1 MGSTLEKPQIFI
13 RERPLQAPRHRAL
26 SPLTTSNRKFSP
38 FSWRSIKREWLIN
51 PKADILSGAVVGL
64 ALIPEAIAFS
74 IIAGVD
80 PKVGLYAS
88 FIIAVVTAFLGG
100 RPGSI
105 SAATGAMALLMIDL
119 VKDYGLEYLLAATF
133 LTGIIQ
139 VIFGLLQLGRQMKFV
154 PRAVMIGYINA
165 LAVLIFLAQLP
176 QLTDVPYMVYVITA
190 LSLGIIYIL
199 PVFTKAVPSPLVALA
214 VMTIAA
220 ITLKIDVPTV
230 GDMGELPTAPP
241 VFALPQVPFT
251 LETLQIIFPYAFTLA
266 IVGLIA
272 SFLTA
277 SLVDD
282 LTDTPSDKNR
292 EAKGQGI
299 ANIVT
304 AFFGG
309 MAGCGMIGQS
319 VINVQSGGRGRLSTL
334 AAGIFLLIAILF
346 LQDWV
351 SQMPMAVLVAVMIMV
366 SIGTFRWSSF
376 TNMRRVPRSE
386 VIVMLTTM
394 FVIIFTRNFALGVGI
409 GIVMSTV
416 FFSRKVAKL
425 VFVDK
430 VLSEDGDRRI
440 YNISGQIFFVSRDE
454 FANAFDFNDPVELVT
469 IDLTNAHLW
478 DQGAVEVLDK
488 TVQKFRRQGI
498 EVEVVGLNQA
508 SSTLFSRLA
517 TEKELVTDG

>member
-1 MGSTLEKPQIFI
+1 MNIRNLTSRTFNLRTL
-13 RERPLQAPRHRAL
+13 
-26 SPLTTSNRKFSP
+26 
-38 FSWRSIKREWLIN
+38 KREWLVN

-88 FIIAVVTAFLGG
+88 FIIAVITAFLGG

-105 SAATGAMALLMIDL
+105 SAATGAMALLMVDL
-119 VKDYGLEYLLAATF
+119 VKDYGLQYLLAATF

-139 VIFGLLQLGRQMKFV
+139 VIFGLIKLGRQMKFV

-176 QLTDVPYMVYVITA
+176 QLTDVPYMVYVLTLI
-190 LSLGIIYIL
+190 SLGIIYIL
-199 PVFTKAVPSPLVALA
+199 PRFTKAVPSPLVALG
-214 VMTIAA
+214 VITFAA
-220 ITLKIDVPTV
+220 IQLGIDVPTV

-241 VFALPQVPFT
+241 LFALPQVPFT
-251 LETLQIIFPYAFTLA
+251 LETLQIIFPYSFTLA
-266 IVGLIA
+266 IVGLLA

-334 AAGIFLLIAILF
+334 AAGIFLLVSILF
-346 LQDWV
+346 LQDFV
-351 SQMPMAVLVAVMIMV
+351 RQMPMAALVAVMIMV

-376 TNMRRVPRSE
+376 KNMRRVPRSE

-394 FVIIFTRNFALGVGI
+394 FVIIFSRNFALGVGI

-430 VLSEDGDRRI
+430 VLSEDGAHRL
-440 YNISGQIFFVSRDE
+440 YKVAGQIFFVSRDE
-454 FANAFDFNDPVELVT
+454 FSTSFNFAEPVEQVT
-469 IDLTNAHLW
+469 IDLSNAHIW

-488 TVQKFRRQGI
+488 TVQKFRRKG
-498 EVEVVGLNQA
+498 VEVTVIGLNEA
-508 SSTLFSRLA
+508 SSTLLNRLA
-517 TEKELVTDG
+517 TDEELIEA

>member
-1 MGSTLEKPQIFI
+1 MNL
-13 RERPLQAPRHRAL
+13 
-26 SPLTTSNRKFSP
+26 KF
-38 FSWRSIKREWLIN
+38 FQREWFFNTKQDLL
-51 PKADILSGAVVGL
+51 AGAVVGL

-80 PKVGLYAS
+80 PKVGLYTS
-88 FIIAVVTAFLGG
+88 FIIAVMTAFLGG

-119 VKDYGLEYLLAATF
+119 VKDHGLQYLLAATF

-139 VIFGLLQLGRQMKFV
+139 VIFGILKLGRQMKYV

-176 QLTDVPYMVYVITA
+176 QLTNVPVTVYILTL
-190 LSLGIIYIL
+190 LSLAIIYIL
-199 PVFTKAVPSPLVALA
+199 PRFTQVVPSPLVALA

-220 ITLKIDVPTV
+220 IALKLEVPTV
-230 GDMGELPTAPP
+230 GDMGELPTTLPI
-241 VFALPQVPFT
+241 FALPQVPVN
-251 LETLQIIFPYAFTLA
+251 LETLQIILPYSLTMA
-266 IVGLIA
+266 IVGLLA

-277 SLVDD
+277 ALVDD
-282 LTDTPSDKNR
+282 LTDTPSDKNQ

-334 AAGIFLLIAILF
+334 SAGVFLLFAILV

-351 SQMPMAVLVAVMIMV
+351 KQMPMAALVAVMIMV
-366 SIGTFRWSSF
+366 SIGTFSWSSF
-376 TNMRRVPRSE
+376 KNMSRIPRTE
-386 VIVMLTTM
+386 TAVMLTTM
-394 FVIIFTRNFALGVGI
+394 FVIIFTRNFALGVAT

-416 FFSRKVAKL
+416 FFSRKIDLL
-425 VFVDK
+425 VFVNK
-430 VLSEDGDRRI
+430 TLSDDGTHRI
-440 YNISGQIFFVSRDE
+440 YKVAGQIFFLSKEE
-454 FANAFDFNDPVELVT
+454 FLKSFDFRELVEGVT
-469 IDLTNAHLW
+469 IDLTQAHLW
-478 DQGAVEVLDK
+478 DQGAVETVDK
-488 TVQKFRRQGI
+488 VVSKFRRNGA
-498 EVEVVGLNQA
+498 EVQVVGLNEA
-508 SSTLFSRLA
+508 SATLFNRLA
-517 TEKELVTDG
+517 DNKESAVIEN

>member
-1 MGSTLEKPQIFI
+1 M
-13 RERPLQAPRHRAL
+13 A
-26 SPLTTSNRKFSP
+26 
-38 FSWRSIKREWLIN
+38 
-51 PKADILSGAVVGL
+51 GAVVGL

-88 FIIAVVTAFLGG
+88 FMIAVITAFLGG

-119 VKDYGLEYLLAATF
+119 VKDHGLEYLFAATF
-133 LTGIIQ
+133 LTGILQ
-139 VIFGLLQLGRQMKFV
+139 VLFGVFKLGRYMRFV

-176 QLTDVPYMVYVITA
+176 ELTNVPFTVYILTG

-199 PVFTKAVPSPLVALA
+199 PLFTKAIPSPLVALA

-220 ITLKIDVPTV
+220 IALKLDVRTV
-230 GDMGELPTAPP
+230 GDMGELPASLPI
-241 VFALPQVPFT
+241 FALPQVPWK
-251 LETLQIIFPYAFTLA
+251 LETLQIILPYSLTLA
-266 IVGLIA
+266 IVGLLA

-277 SLVDD
+277 ALVDE
-282 LTDTPSDKNR
+282 LTDTPSDKNQ

-299 ANIVT
+299 ANMVT

-351 SQMPMAVLVAVMIMV
+351 KQMPMAALVAVMIMV

-376 TNMRRVPRSE
+376 KNISRIPRTDTA
-386 VIVMLTTM
+386 VMLTTM
-394 FVIIFTRNFALGVGI
+394 LVTVFSRNFALGVI
-409 GIVMSTV
+409 TGIVMSTV
-416 FFSRKVAKL
+416 FFSNKIAQL

-430 VLSEDGDRRI
+430 VLSEDGEHRI
-440 YNISGQIFFVSRDE
+440 YNVTGQIFFLSRDE
-454 FANAFDFNDPVELVT
+454 FMAAFDFTELVERVT
-469 IDLTNAHLW
+469 IDLTHAHLW
-478 DQGAVEVLDK
+478 DQGAVEVLDRA
-488 TVQKFRRQGI
+488 VLKFRRNGA
-498 EVEVVGLNQA
+498 EVELIGLNEA
-508 SSTLFSRLA
+508 SATLVNKLA
-517 TEKELVTDG
+517 ISQNSDALKKQ

>member
-1 MGSTLEKPQIFI
+1 
-13 RERPLQAPRHRAL
+13 
-26 SPLTTSNRKFSP
+26 
-38 FSWRSIKREWLIN
+38 
-51 PKADILSGAVVGL
+51 V
-64 ALIPEAIAFS
+64 
-74 IIAGVD
+74 
-80 PKVGLYAS
+80 KVH
-88 FIIAVVTAFLGG
+88 
-100 RPGSI
+100 
-105 SAATGAMALLMIDL
+105 
-119 VKDYGLEYLLAATF
+119 GLEYLLAATF
-133 LTGIIQ
+133 LTGIFQ
-139 VIFGLLQLGRQMKFV
+139 VIFGFLKLGRQMKFV

-176 QLTDVPYMVYVITA
+176 QLTGVPYTVYVLTL

-199 PVFTKAVPSPLVALA
+199 PRFTKAVPSPLVALA

-220 ITLKIDVPTV
+220 ISLKLDVPTV

-241 VFALPQVPFT
+241 LVALPQVPFT
-251 LETLQIIFPYAFTLA
+251 LETLQIILPYSLTLA
-266 IVGLIA
+266 IVGLLA

-282 LTDTPSDKNR
+282 LTDTPSDKNQ
-292 EAKGQGI
+292 EAKGQGV

-334 AAGIFLLIAILF
+334 AAGVFLLMAILF

-351 SQMPMAVLVAVMIMV
+351 QQMPMAALVAVMIMV

-376 TNMRRVPRSE
+376 ANMRRVPRSE
-386 VIVMLTTM
+386 VAVMLTTM
-394 FVIIFTRNFALGVGI
+394 FVIIFTRNFALGVAT

-430 VLSEDGDRRI
+430 VLTDDGARRI
-440 YNISGQIFFVSRDE
+440 YNVSGQIFFVSRDE
-454 FANAFDFNDPVELVT
+454 FAESFNYAESIDQVT
-469 IDLTNAHLW
+469 IDLTNAQLW

-488 TVQKFRRQGI
+488 AVQKFRRKGV
-498 EVEVVGLNQA
+498 EVTVVGLNEA
-508 SSTLFSRLA
+508 SATLLNRLA
-517 TEKELVTDG
+517 TDEELVANG

>member
-1 MGSTLEKPQIFI
+1 LNIFNFDVRTL
-13 RERPLQAPRHRAL
+13 
-26 SPLTTSNRKFSP
+26 
-38 FSWRSIKREWLIN
+38 SWRSLKREWLTN

-88 FIIAVVTAFLGG
+88 FIIAVITAFLGG

-119 VKDYGLEYLLAATF
+119 VKDYGLQYLLAATF
-133 LTGIIQ
+133 LTGVIQ
-139 VIFGLLQLGRQMKFV
+139 VIFGLFKLGRQMKFV

-176 QLTDVPYMVYVITA
+176 QLTNVPYMVYIITA

-199 PVFTKAVPSPLVALA
+199 PRFTKAVPSPLVALA

-220 ITLKIDVPTV
+220 ITLGLDVPTV

-251 LETLQIIFPYAFTLA
+251 FETLQIIFPYSITLA
-266 IVGLIA
+266 IVGLLA

-282 LTDTPSDKNR
+282 LTDTPSDKTR

-334 AAGIFLLIAILF
+334 AAGIFLLVAILF

-386 VIVMLTTM
+386 VGVMLTTM

-430 VLSEDGDRRI
+430 VLVEEGARRI
-440 YNISGQIFFVSRDE
+440 YKVSGQIFFVSRDE
-454 FANAFDFNDPVELVT
+454 FATSFNFADPVEHVT

-478 DQGAVEVLDK
+478 DQGAVEVLDR

-508 SSTLFSRLA
+508 SSTLLNRLA
-517 TEKELVTDG
+517 TEEELVADA

>member
-1 MGSTLEKPQIFI
+1 MNLNTF
-13 RERPLQAPRHRAL
+13 
-26 SPLTTSNRKFSP
+26 
-38 FSWRSIKREWLIN
+38 KRQWFFNTKQDLL
-51 PKADILSGAVVGL
+51 AGAVVGL

-88 FIIAVVTAFLGG
+88 FIIAVMTAFLGG

-119 VKDYGLEYLLAATF
+119 VRDHGLEYLLAATL
-133 LTGIIQ
+133 LTGILQ
-139 VIFGLLQLGRQMKFV
+139 VIFGVLKLGRQMKYV

-176 QLTDVPYMVYVITA
+176 QLTNVPVTVYILTL
-190 LSLGIIYIL
+190 LSLAIIYIL
-199 PVFTKAVPSPLVALA
+199 PRFTKAVPSPLVALA

-220 ITLKIDVPTV
+220 IALKLDVPTV
-230 GDMGELPTAPP
+230 GDMGELPTTLPL
-241 VFALPQVPFT
+241 FALPQVPFN
-251 LETLQIIFPYAFTLA
+251 LETLRIILPYSLTLA
-266 IVGLIA
+266 IVGLLA

-277 SLVDD
+277 ALVDD
-282 LTDTPSDKNR
+282 LTDTPSDKNQ

-334 AAGIFLLIAILF
+334 SSGVFLLFAILV
-346 LQDWV
+346 LKDWV
-351 SQMPMAVLVAVMIMV
+351 KQMPMAALVAVMIMV

-376 TNMRRVPRSE
+376 KNMPRIPPTE
-386 VIVMLTTM
+386 TIVMLTTM
-394 FVIIFTRNFALGVGI
+394 FVTIFTRNFALGVAT

-416 FFSRKVAKL
+416 FFSRKIALL

-430 VLSEDGDRRI
+430 VLSDDGTHRI
-440 YNISGQIFFVSRDE
+440 YKVAGQIFFLSKEE
-454 FANAFDFNDPVELVT
+454 FLQSFDFRELVERVT
-469 IDLTNAHLW
+469 IDLTQAHLW
-478 DQGAVEVLDK
+478 DQGAVEVVDK
-488 TVQKFRRQGI
+488 VVSKFRRNGT

-508 SSTLFSRLA
+508 SATLFDRLA
-517 TEKELVTDG
+517 INKESAVMKNQNL

>member
-1 MGSTLEKPQIFI
+1 MNI
-13 RERPLQAPRHRAL
+13 RNLTPRTFNLRAL
-26 SPLTTSNRKFSP
+26 
-38 FSWRSIKREWLIN
+38 KREWLVN
-51 PKADILSGAVVGL
+51 PKADLLSGAVVGL

-88 FIIAVVTAFLGG
+88 FIIAVITAFLGG

-105 SAATGAMALLMIDL
+105 SAATGAMALLMVDL
-119 VKDYGLEYLLAATF
+119 VKDHGLQYLLAASF

-139 VIFGLLQLGRQMKFV
+139 VIFGLLKLGRQMKFV

-176 QLTDVPYMVYVITA
+176 QLTDVPYMVYVLTL

-199 PVFTKAVPSPLVALA
+199 PRFTKVVPSPLVALG
-214 VMTIAA
+214 VITFAA
-220 ITLKIDVPTV
+220 IQLGIDVPTV

-241 VFALPQVPFT
+241 LFALPQVPFT
-251 LETLQIIFPYAFTLA
+251 LETLQIIFPYSFTLA
-266 IVGLIA
+266 IVGLLA

-334 AAGIFLLIAILF
+334 AAGIFLLVSILF
-346 LQDWV
+346 LQDFV
-351 SQMPMAVLVAVMIMV
+351 GQMPMAALVAVMIMV

-376 TNMRRVPRSE
+376 KNMRRVPRSE

-394 FVIIFTRNFALGVGI
+394 FVIIFSRNFALGVGI

-430 VLSEDGDRRI
+430 VLSEDGAHRL
-440 YNISGQIFFVSRDE
+440 YKVAGQIFFVSRDE
-454 FANAFDFNDPVELVT
+454 FSNSFNFAEPVEQVT
-469 IDLTNAHLW
+469 IDLSNAHIW

-488 TVQKFRRQGI
+488 TVQKFRRKG
-498 EVEVVGLNQA
+498 VEVTVIGLNAA
-508 SSTLFSRLA
+508 SSTLLNRLA
-517 TEKELVTDG
+517 TDEELVADA

>member
-1 MGSTLEKPQIFI
+1 MNLNTL
-13 RERPLQAPRHRAL
+13 
-26 SPLTTSNRKFSP
+26 
-38 FSWRSIKREWLIN
+38 KRQWFFNTKQDLL
-51 PKADILSGAVVGL
+51 AGAVVGL
-64 ALIPEAIAFS
+64 ALIHEAIAFS

-88 FIIAVVTAFLGG
+88 FIIAVITAFLGG

-119 VKDYGLEYLLAATF
+119 VKEHGLQYLLAATF
-133 LTGIIQ
+133 LTGVLQ
-139 VIFGLLQLGRQMKFV
+139 VIFGVLKLGRQMKYV

-176 QLTDVPYMVYVITA
+176 QLTNVPVTVYILTL
-190 LSLGIIYIL
+190 LSLAIIYIL
-199 PVFTKAVPSPLVALA
+199 PRFTKAVPSPLVALA

-220 ITLKIDVPTV
+220 IALKLDVPTV
-230 GDMGELPTAPP
+230 GDMGELPATLPL
-241 VFALPQVPFT
+241 FALPQVPLN
-251 LETLQIIFPYAFTLA
+251 LETLRIILPYSLTLA
-266 IVGLIA
+266 IVGLLA

-277 SLVDD
+277 ALVDD
-282 LTDTPSDKNR
+282 LTDTPSDKNQ

-334 AAGIFLLIAILF
+334 SAGVFLLFAILV
-346 LQDWV
+346 LKDWV
-351 SQMPMAVLVAVMIMV
+351 QQMPMATLVAVMIMV

-376 TNMRRVPRSE
+376 RNIRRIPPTE
-386 VIVMLTTM
+386 TLVMLTTM
-394 FVIIFTRNFALGVGI
+394 FVTIFTRNFALGVAT

-416 FFSRKVAKL
+416 FFSRKIALL

-430 VLSEDGDRRI
+430 VLSDNGTHRI
-440 YNISGQIFFVSRDE
+440 YKVAGQIFFLSKEE
-454 FANAFDFNDPVELVT
+454 FLQSFDFGELVERVT
-469 IDLTNAHLW
+469 IDLTQAHLW
-478 DQGAVEVLDK
+478 DQGAVEVVDK
-488 TVQKFRRQGI
+488 AVSKFRRNGT
-498 EVEVVGLNQA
+498 EVELVGLNEA
-508 SSTLFSRLA
+508 SATLFNQLA
-517 TEKELVTDG
+517 INKESAVMKNHNL

>member
-1 MGSTLEKPQIFI
+1 MNISNFNVRSLN
-13 RERPLQAPRHRAL
+13 LRAL
-26 SPLTTSNRKFSP
+26 
-38 FSWRSIKREWLIN
+38 KREWLLN
-51 PKADILSGAVVGL
+51 PKDDLLAGALVGL
-64 ALIPEAIAFS
+64 ALIPEAISFS

-88 FIIAVVTAFLGG
+88 FIIAVITAFLGG
-100 RPGSI
+100 RPASI
-105 SAATGAMALLMIDL
+105 SAATGAMALLMVDL
-119 VKDYGLEYLLAATF
+119 VKDHGLQYLLAATF
-133 LTGIIQ
+133 LTGIFQ
-139 VIFGLLQLGRQMKFV
+139 VLFGVLKLGRQMKFV

-165 LAVLIFLAQLP
+165 LAVLLFLAQLP
-176 QLTDVPYMVYVITA
+176 QLTNVPSMVYVLTL

-199 PVFTKAVPSPLVALA
+199 PRFTKVVPSPLVALA

-220 ITLKIDVPTV
+220 IALRLDVPTV
-230 GDMGELPTAPP
+230 GDMGELPTTPP
-241 VFALPQVPFT
+241 LFALPQVPFT
-251 LETLQIIFPYAFTLA
+251 LETLQIILPYSFTLA
-266 IVGLIA
+266 IVGLLA

-282 LTDTPSDKNR
+282 FTDTPSDKNQ

-299 ANIVT
+299 ANMVT

-334 AAGIFLLIAILF
+334 SAGIFLLVAILF

-351 SQMPMAVLVAVMIMV
+351 RQMPMAALVAVMIMV

-376 TNMRRVPRSE
+376 TNIRRVPRSE
-386 VIVMLTTM
+386 VVVMLTTM
-394 FVIIFTRNFALGVGI
+394 FVIIFTRNFALGVAT

-430 VLSEDGDRRI
+430 VLSDDGAHRS
-440 YNISGQIFFVSRDE
+440 YKVAGQIFFLSRDE
-454 FANAFDFNDPVELVT
+454 FSASFNFTELVEQVT
-469 IDLTNAHLW
+469 IDLSNAQLW

-488 TVQKFRRQGI
+488 TVQKFRRKGV
-498 EVEVVGLNQA
+498 EVTVVGLNEA
-508 SSTLFSRLA
+508 SATLLNRLA
-517 TEKELVTDG
+517 TDEELVASERT

>member
-1 MGSTLEKPQIFI
+1 
-13 RERPLQAPRHRAL
+13 
-26 SPLTTSNRKFSP
+26 
-38 FSWRSIKREWLIN
+38 
-51 PKADILSGAVVGL
+51 VGL
-64 ALIPEAIAFS
+64 ALIPEAISFS

-88 FIIAVVTAFLGG
+88 FIIAVITAFLGG

-119 VKDYGLEYLLAATF
+119 VKDHGDQGLQYLLAATL
-133 LTGIIQ
+133 LTGVFQ
-139 VIFGLLQLGRQMKFV
+139 VIFGFLKVGRQMKFV

-165 LAVLIFLAQLP
+165 LGILLFLAQLP
-176 QLTDVPYMVYVITA
+176 QLTDVPYTVYVLVA

-199 PVFTKAVPSPLVALA
+199 PRFTQAVPSPLVALI
-214 VMTIAA
+214 VITAA
-220 ITLKIDVPTV
+220 SISLGLEVPTV

-241 VFALPQVPFT
+241 IFSLPQVPFN
-251 LETLQIIFPYAFTLA
+251 LETLQIILPYSFSLA

-282 LTDTPSDKNR
+282 LTDTPSDKNQ

-319 VINVQSGGRGRLSTL
+319 VINIQSGGRGRLSTL
-334 AAGIFLLIAILF
+334 AAGIFLLISILF

-376 TNMRRVPRSE
+376 QNIRRVPRSE

-394 FVIIFTRNFALGVGI
+394 AVIIITRNFALGVGI

-430 VLSEDGDRRI
+430 VLSEDGAHRT
-440 YNISGQIFFVSRDE
+440 YNVAGQIFFVSRDE
-454 FANAFDFNDPVELVT
+454 FSNSFDFSEPVDQVT
-469 IDLTNAHLW
+469 INLSNAHIW

-488 TVQKFRRQGI
+488 AVQKFRRKGI
-498 EVEVVGLNQA
+498 DVTVVGLNEA
-508 SSTLFSRLA
+508 SSTLLTRLA
-517 TEKELVTDG
+517 TDDELLADAQA